1 MRISDWISDRVLFR
15 SLATYDWALH
25 LDASLLAQHRRGF
38 AERAG
43 VTRIDARVED
53 GELAEGG
60 RIAAIRLDE
69 GRRIAGDFFIDCT
82 GFRSLLLGETLGVD
96 YVDWGQW
103 LPCDTAIAIQTEN
116 DAATP
121 LPPHTRVIARDA
133 GWQWRIRSEELT
145 SELQSLMRTSYAVF

>member
-25 LDASLLAQHRRGF
+25 LDASLFAQHLRGF

-53 GELAEGG
+53 VELAEGG

-82 GFRSLLLGETLGVD
+82 GFRSLLLGATLGVD
-96 YVDWGQW
+96 SVDWGQW
-103 LPCDTAIAIQTEN
+103 LPFGTAIEIQTEN
-116 DAATP
+116 EAAP
-121 LPPHTRVIARDA
+121 PQPPHKRVIASDRT
-133 GWQWRIRSEELT
+133 EE
-145 SELQSLMRTSYAVF
+145 QRVGK